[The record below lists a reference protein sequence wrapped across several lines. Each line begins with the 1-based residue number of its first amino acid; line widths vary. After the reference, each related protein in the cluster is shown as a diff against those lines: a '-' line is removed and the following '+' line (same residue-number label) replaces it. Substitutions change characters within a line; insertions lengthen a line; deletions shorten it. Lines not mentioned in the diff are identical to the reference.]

1 MKLRHP
7 IPQTTSK
14 QVLSHT
20 PGRGFNYPN
29 LSTPWVAESPS
40 VQKWLQPHCIPC
52 KGALCGIAW
61 HCVGAPWTPSIHSQM
76 LKISGGIPSSY
87 TWNFGW
93 YRDSFN
99 WSSFFFI
106 KQKKDLG
113 IFCGKDTVCLCQR
126 EQQCASTP
134 KAHLGRYKI
143 CTPLAPP
150 LIQTPCSSCE
160 PVCDSEPIGWRL
172 GLRNTWSFL
181 MKDRK
186 CSWLQ
191 TGWLTSKYILLFE
204 TGQGSSKTRNLMFRC
219 L

>member
-1 MKLRHP
+1 MQFSEMKLRHP

-99 WSSFFFI
+99 WSSFFFH
-106 KQKKDLG
+106 QTKKGPGHFLW
-113 IFCGKDTVCLCQR
+113 QR
-126 EQQCASTP
+126 YCVFMSKGTTMCFHTKSTP
-134 KAHLGRYKI
+134 W
-143 CTPLAPP
+143 
-150 LIQTPCSSCE
+150 Q
-160 PVCDSEPIGWRL
+160 V
-172 GLRNTWSFL
+172 
-181 MKDRK
+181 
-186 CSWLQ
+186 
-191 TGWLTSKYILLFE
+191 
-204 TGQGSSKTRNLMFRC
+204 
-219 L
+219 